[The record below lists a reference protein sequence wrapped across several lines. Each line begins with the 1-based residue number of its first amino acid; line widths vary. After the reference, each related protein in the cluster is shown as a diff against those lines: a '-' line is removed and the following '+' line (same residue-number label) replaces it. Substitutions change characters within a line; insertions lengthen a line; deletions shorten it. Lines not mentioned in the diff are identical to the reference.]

1 MTTVQTLAN
10 FLEAIRLEEPDAVL
24 VDDAVEHVLRLRD
37 AADGDAGIPTTPDG
51 RTRPRL
57 PDLVRRG
64 VCTYT
69 PATGALHR
77 FAGFDCD
84 RLEGGDADAL
94 AATLADWVDPAA
106 VREVSVAVDRY
117 NGFSVRIPQRGY
129 CAEADFEAFRRRVD
143 YDTTAGVVGPTDST
157 YRRLDGEELDEE
169 SADTRPAELRDDK

>member
-10 FLEAIRLEEPDAVL
+10 FFETLRLEKPEAVL

-37 AADGDAGIPTTPDG
+37 AADGEAGIPTTPDG
-51 RTRPRL
+51 RTRPRV

-77 FAGFDCD
+77 FAGFDYD
-84 RLEGGDADAL
+84 RLEGEDADAL
-94 AATLADWVDPAA
+94 STALADRVDPAA
-106 VREVSVAVDRY
+106 VREVSVSVDRY

-129 CAEADFEAFRRRVD
+129 CAETDFEAFRRRVD
-143 YDTTAGVVGPTDST
+143 YDTTAGIVGPTDST
-157 YRRLDGEELDEE
+157 YRRPAGE
-169 SADTRPAELRDDK
+169 RVDDR